1 MAGGGYDIGASAS
14 SSSPSASNLSSPFY
28 VTGGG
33 GGVGT
38 INPKLIEYVVIGA
51 VAFAG
56 LIFVMLIFSRAP
68 RA

>member
-1 MAGGGYDIGASAS
+1 MASGGYDIGASAS

-38 INPKLIEYVVIGA
+38 INPKLIEYAVIG
-51 VAFAG
+51 VAAIVG
-56 LIFVMLIFSRAP
+56 LMFVILLFSKRST
-68 RA
+68 